1 LIEVLSWKRLAF
13 DTAVWRGACTRQQSE
28 SAQAA
33 IHGGDRR
40 VEIVTQIAM
49 TLNDAVS
56 VLRVFAQRGREVHAP
71 PGYDARHREVPG
83 TGFVV
88 AVTRPDS
95 TGPAALSIWHG
106 REAEALARLDEDG
119 PVMVLGGAE
128 RVVAL
133 ARAIL
138 NQDARQDESQP
149 CLSATL

>member
-1 LIEVLSWKRLAF
+1 M
-13 DTAVWRGACTRQQSE
+13 
-28 SAQAA
+28 
-33 IHGGDRR
+33 
-40 VEIVTQIAM
+40 VTQIAM

-71 PGYDARHREVPG
+71 PGHDMRHRTVPC

-88 AVTRPDS
+88 AVTRPDG
-95 TGPAALSIWHG
+95 TGPAALAIWRG

-128 RVVAL
+128 KVLAL

-138 NQDARQDESQP
+138 DPERWAG
-149 CLSATL
+149 